1 MMKHMFLGEQRNPH
15 VDIQQMT
22 HGWLVL
28 IHQRIHL
35 LAGQSPTRPTPKLA
49 EFAGGGFPVLN
60 LDTGP
65 SVNQR
70 GHDLTERQLLP
81 PGKLSGSDDRCF
93 IKHQCGSSHGVTS
106 HQFDEL
112 TLTRGNED
120 SVGNADVGAVEA
132 VGVFHPGQV
141 LVGPIPGPLEVI
153 GHPDDAED
161 PAA

>member
-1 MMKHMFLGEQRNPH
+1 MVKATSCPPH
-15 VDIQQMT
+15 ALSGT
-22 HGWLVL
+22 FAHECK
-28 IHQRIHL
+28 HL

-60 LDTGP
+60 LNTGP

-70 GHDLTERQLLP
+70 GHGLTERQLLP

-93 IKHQCGSSHGVTS
+93 IKHQCGSSHGATS
-106 HQFDEL
+106 HL
-112 TLTRGNED
+112 MLTRGSED

-141 LVGPIPGPLEVI
+141 LVGPLPGLLEVI